1 MNWYNEIKIPLLT
14 VGILNDQGTES
25 LHQRA
30 EALHKLV
37 TETIIPALPGDSK
50 GYTSD
55 EEFLSIALR
64 NKTVHARAKIIM
76 MQFLDQ
82 IKNPELELVKVR
94 SRITNIGDATVTE
107 IFDELM
113 NIMRKENPHIV
124 KQMLL
129 ESGAATAG

>member
-1 MNWYNEIKIPLLT
+1 M
-14 VGILNDQGTES
+14 
-25 LHQRA
+25 
-30 EALHKLV
+30 